1 MTATGTLILVATPI
15 GNLGDFSPR
24 AAETLAAAE
33 LIACEDTRVT
43 RKLLRLT
50 GTNTEARMVPYHDHN
65 GAEMRP
71 WIITQLEQGRSVVLV
86 SDAGTPLVSDPG
98 YKLVAA
104 CREQGIPVQSI
115 PGPSAVLAAL
125 AVSGLPSDRFMF
137 AGFLASAAGARRT
150 QITELSDLAA
160 TTIWFEAPARLA
172 QSLSDMAEIMGPRQA
187 VVARELTKMHEEVLR
202 GDLAELA
209 MQIAGM
215 ERLKGEIVLLVAGKP
230 ADASAFDDDQLA
242 AMLRAELE
250 GQRLRDAVKSVVE
263 TTGMPRNRIYR
274 LALALTADTD
284 KRPDTSPNTSP
295 NTRPERDG

>member
-1 MTATGTLILVATPI
+1 MTAAGTLIIVATPI

-24 AAETLAAAE
+24 AAETLAAADV
-33 LIACEDTRVT
+33 IACEDTRVT

-50 GTNTEARMVPYHDHN
+50 GTNTKARMVPYHDHN

-71 WIITQLEQGRSVVLV
+71 WIITQLELGRSVVLV

-104 CREQGIPVQSI
+104 CHEQGLPVQSV

-137 AGFLASAAGARRT
+137 AGFLASGGGARRT

-160 TTIWFEAPARLA
+160 TTIWFETPARLA
-172 QSLSDMAEIMGPRQA
+172 QSLSDMAEIMGPRRA
-187 VVARELTKMHEEVLR
+187 VVARELTKMHEEALR

-209 MQIAGM
+209 TRIAGM
-215 ERLKGEIVLLVAGKP
+215 KRLKGEIVLLVAGKP
-230 ADASAFDDDQLA
+230 ADTSAFDDDQLT

-263 TTGMPRNRIYR
+263 TTGLPRNRIYR

-284 KRPDTSPNTSP
+284 AE
-295 NTRPERDG
+295 PEQDG

>member
-1 MTATGTLILVATPI
+1 MTAAGTLILVATPI

-50 GTNTEARMVPYHDHN
+50 GTNTKARMVPYHDHN

-71 WIITQLEQGRSVVLV
+71 WIITQLEKGRSVVLV

-104 CREQGIPVQSI
+104 CREQGIPVQSV

-137 AGFLASAAGARRT
+137 AGFLASAAGARHT

-160 TTIWFEAPARLA
+160 TTIWFETPARLA

-215 ERLKGEIVLLVAGKP
+215 KRLKGEIVLLVAGKP

-263 TTGMPRNRIYR
+263 TTGLPRNRIYR

-284 KRPDTSPNTSP
+284 KSPDK
-295 NTRPERDG
+295 RPEHDG